1 MSKIYTFIVSIVLLL
16 SFTTFAETF
25 TITGKV
31 TDGST
36 GEPLIGA
43 NVFLLGTS
51 WGAASDADGNYSI
64 VAEQGSYTISCSYIG
79 YEKVEQEIELMGDL
93 TMNFSLKDYQFTLSV
108 TVFSDR
114 VKERETP
121 VAYTNIDKEDMK
133 FNLGSRDIPLIMNTT
148 PSVFATDQGGGAG
161 DARINVRG
169 FNQRNIG
176 IMINGIPINDM
187 ENGWVYWSNWDGLG
201 DATSSIEMQRGL
213 SAVNL
218 ATPSIAGT
226 MNIITD
232 PTQHKAGAFFQ
243 SEFGTGNFR
252 KQTVFGHTGVVDGFA
267 MSFGGVRKVG
277 DGHADKVW
285 TDAWAY
291 YLGMSY
297 EIDPQNRL
305 ELYAMGAPQ
314 QHGQRRWKLNTATFS
329 HQLARELGFPN
340 EALYDPR
347 LKEQGLLYNSNWNGI
362 NSSYSSPQW
371 QRSYWNNDY
380 NQRYDPGFL
389 NESVNYFHKPLV
401 NLNWFSQFSNVF
413 SLYTTVYYSGGQGG
427 GTGTFGSLVWDYS
440 LLQRVADWDATI
452 ARNMN
457 NIDTTDGT
465 SSSRGILRNSVNSQW
480 TVGGISK
487 AYWKASKNLTTSFGI
502 DVRKA
507 EIYHYREVRDLLG
520 GDYFVFSGNE
530 FDDPS
535 QYRKILGDRIDYNNT
550 NTVSWIGGYV
560 QAEWT
565 KDIYTLY
572 GTAGYTT
579 IKYDYVDHFRTAD
592 TLNNGNPDINSG
604 KLTLEPGWMNGYQFK
619 GGASIRTSQ
628 NVQLFVNAGY
638 VSKVPVFDG
647 VISDW
652 NSTLIENPKNEIFI
666 SGELGANT
674 NWLQNKLT
682 LNGNVYFTDWS
693 DRVDNINPSG
703 TDDLVRLFDVSSR
716 HMGMELEGAWQPH
729 RFIRFDAAFS
739 YGIWEYTDDV
749 TGVYIYNEFR
759 DSTKEQNAYIKDLKV
774 GDAPQTQFALG
785 LTIFPVPGMQAQLLW
800 RSYSNYYSQ
809 FDPVSRDNPDDR
821 EQVWQIPA
829 YNLFEFHFAYGIPGQ
844 VLGLDLTLFAHVFNL
859 ANLLYVQDAVDNS
872 QYNAWSVDGK
882 NHKAD
887 DAEIYPGMPTSF
899 NLGFSAAL

>member
-1 MSKIYTFIVSIVLLL
+1 MCKIYTFIVTFILLV
-16 SFTTFAETF
+16 SFATFAQTYK
-25 TITGKV
+25 ITGNV
-31 TDGST
+31 ADGIN
-36 GEPLIGA
+36 GEALIGA
-43 NVFLLGTS
+43 NIFLTGTS
-51 WGAASDADGNYSI
+51 FGAASDANGNYSI
-64 VAEQGSYTISCSYIG
+64 TVQPGSYTITCSYIG
-79 YEKVEQEIELMGDL
+79 YEKVEQDIEVNGDMTL
-93 TMNFSLKDYQFTLSV
+93 NFNLKDYQFTLSV
-108 TVFSDR
+108 NVFSDR

-121 VAYTNIDKEDMK
+121 VAFTKIDKEQMK
-133 FNLGSRDIPLIMNTT
+133 FSLGSRDIPLIMNTT

-213 SAVNL
+213 SAINL
-218 ATPSIAGT
+218 ATPSIGGT

-232 PTQHKAGAFFQ
+232 PSEHKAGAFFQ

-252 KQTVFGHTGVVDGFA
+252 KQTVFGHTGVVNGFA

-291 YLGMSY
+291 YLGMAY
-297 EIDPQNRL
+297 EINPQNRL

-314 QHGQRRWKLNTATFS
+314 QHGQRRWKLNAATFS
-329 HQLARELGFPN
+329 HQLARELDFPN
-340 EALYDPR
+340 EALNDPK
-347 LKEQGLLYNSNWNGI
+347 LTEQGLLYNSNWNGI
-362 NSSYSSPQW
+362 NSSYNDPQW

-380 NQRYDPGFL
+380 NQRHDPGYM

-413 SLYTTVYYSGGQGG
+413 SLYTTIYYSGGQGG

-452 ARNMN
+452 TRNIN

-487 AYWKASKNLTTSFGI
+487 AYWKASKNLNTSFGI
-502 DVRKA
+502 DVRRA
-507 EIYHYREVRDLLG
+507 VIDHYREVRDLLG

-535 QYRKILGDRIDYNNT
+535 QYRKMLGDHIDYDNT
-550 NTVSWIGGYV
+550 NTVSWVGGYA

-565 KDIYTLY
+565 KDIFTVF

-579 IKYDYVDHFRTAD
+579 IKYDYVDHFRMD
-592 TLNNGNPDINSG
+592 DSG
-604 KLTLEPGWMNGYQFK
+604 GELTLEPGWMSGYQFK

-666 SGELGANT
+666 SFEVGANT
-674 NWLQNKLT
+674 NFLQKKVT
-682 LNGNVYFTDWS
+682 LNGNFYFTDWS
-693 DRVDNINPSG
+693 NRIDNTNPSG
-703 TDDLVRLFDVSSR
+703 TDDLVRLFDVASR
-716 HMGMELEGAWQPH
+716 HMGFELEGAWQPK

-749 TGVYIYNEFR
+749 QGVYIYNEFP
-759 DSTKEQNAYIKDLKV
+759 DSSSEQDAYIKDLKV

-785 LTIFPVPGMQAQLLW
+785 LTIFPVPGMAAQLLW

-809 FDPVSRDNPDDR
+809 YDPVSRDDEDDR

-829 YNLFEFHFAYGIPGQ
+829 YNLFEFHFSYLVPAQ
-844 VLGLDLTLFAHVFNL
+844 VLGMDVTLFAHVFNL
-859 ANLLYVQDAVDNS
+859 TNLLYVQDAVDNS
-872 QYNAWSVDGK
+872 SFNAWSVDGK

-899 NLGFSAAL
+899 NFGFSAAL